1 MKWPSDFVNKVICG
15 DCLEVMKQIP
25 DECIDMAITSPPYWG
40 LRDYG
45 IEQIFGG
52 DKDCKHEWRCV
63 AKDRKKGIQKGLIG
77 LRGPNDKPSQYYC
90 KESKIKGS
98 DICSKCGAWK
108 GQLGL
113 EPTPEMYIEHMT
125 QIFHELKRIL
135 KKTGTFWLN
144 MGDTYS
150 SGSGST
156 NNGFNE
162 RWGNSPGRRK
172 QENPKPKIQAS
183 LPLKCLCMIPERI
196 AWSLIQDGW
205 TLRNK
210 IIWYKPNGMPSS
222 VKDRF
227 TNKWEYIFMFSK
239 SRKYYFDLD
248 AVKEPFA
255 ISTYEKIKYAFNP
268 YKGDIQGV
276 VKYTGQEKYAENM
289 KSGNLSGKN
298 PGDVWSIATQPF
310 PEAHFAVYPE
320 KLLEKPI
327 KAGCPQN
334 GIVLDPF
341 FGSGTTGLVAVK
353 LGRNFIGIELN
364 PEYIKIAKKRLA
376 QEVLPFKNEMAK

>member
-1 MKWPSDFVNKVICG
+1 MKWPDDFVNKIICG
-15 DCLEVMKQIP
+15 DCLGVMKEIP
-25 DECIDMAITSPPYWG
+25 DESIDMAITSPPYWG

-52 DKDCKHEWRCV
+52 NKDCRHEWSRE
-63 AKDRKKGIQKGLIG
+63 KGRK
-77 LRGPNDKPSQYYC
+77 LRGTDVGKR
-90 KESKIKGS
+90 KEVYPTIHLP
-98 DICSKCGAWK
+98 DTNLCLKCGAWK

-125 QIFHELKRIL
+125 QIFHEVKRIL

-144 MGDTYS
+144 ISDTYS
-150 SGSGST
+150 THTSKRSGQFGKDIK
-156 NNGFNE
+156 NGFDDIY
-162 RWGNSPGRRK
+162 RQKR
-172 QENPKPKIQAS
+172 I
-183 LPLKCLCMIPERI
+183 LPLQEKCLCMIPERL

-210 IIWYKPNGMPSS
+210 IIWHKPNGMPSS
-222 VKDRF
+222 AKDRF

-239 SRKYYFDLD
+239 SRKYCFDLD
-248 AVKEPFA
+248 AIREPYIEPLNRWGGDKLVA
-255 ISTYEKIKYAFNP
+255 KGKSTWDE
-268 YKGDIQGV
+268 G
-276 VKYTGQEKYAENM
+276 TGQKTYRDRNM
-289 KSGNLSGKN
+289 RPNLKGKN
-298 PGDVWSIATQPF
+298 PGDVWSITTQPF

-327 KAGCPQN
+327 KAGCPQG

-341 FGSGTTGLVAVK
+341 IGSGTTGLMAIK

-376 QEVLPFKNEMAK
+376 QEVLPFKNED

>member
-1 MKWPSDFVNKVICG
+1 MKWPDDFVNKVICG
-15 DCLEVMKQIP
+15 DCLGVMKGIP

-52 DKDCKHEWRCV
+52 NKDCRHEWSRE
-63 AKDRKKGIQKGLIG
+63 KGRK
-77 LRGPNDKPSQYYC
+77 LRGTDVGKR
-90 KESKIKGS
+90 KEVYPTIHLP
-98 DICSKCGAWK
+98 DTNLCLKCGAWK

-156 NNGFNE
+156 NTGFNE
-162 RWGNSPGRRK
+162 RWGNSPGRKK

-183 LPLKCLCMIPERI
+183 LPLKCLCMIPERL

-227 TNKWEYIFMFSK
+227 TSKWEYIFMFSK

-248 AVKEPFA
+248 AVREPFKEA
-255 ISTYEKIKYAFNP
+255 TYERTKYAYNP
-268 YKGDIQGV
+268 YKGDIQGAI
-276 VKYTGQEKYAENM
+276 KHTGQRKFAENV
-289 KSGNLSGKN
+289 KSGNLLGKN

-341 FGSGTTGLVAVK
+341 FGFGTTGLMAIK

-376 QEVLPFKNEMAK
+376 QEVLPFKNEVAK